1 MAYIIIIVLLTIT
14 LLTTGYIIYRQS
26 RILKLQKQEM
36 LHRHEHEI
44 AATIEDFQGKQAL
57 LEQQYEEERFQ
68 LQQQHYLETERL
80 NGSID
85 QLNQYIYELQSYSRN
100 IGEVKTH
107 QTLHDFKE
115 RLMREGKIEE
125 SNMLI
130 IPNSFI
136 PFHSEYGLKTRKID
150 HLVLLPTGIYV
161 VQTKYWKGKV
171 IHGLNT
177 ENAGDFSF
185 LLDLINEKSY
195 VKSKEQSFVFVSSHS
210 VDEHDEFTPVI
221 QVKAQGE
228 LTKQIKYTSRILC
241 DFLSKKMG
249 VKADFIT
256 PVMYFGYQNGDQK
269 THGLIDLSDDESVI
283 RLTNEKE
290 LCAFFEAELQKPTIY
305 HAADLLEIKSLI
317 EHVHYAKDTV
327 NI

>member
-1 MAYIIIIVLLTIT
+1 VAYMIIIVLLTIT
-14 LLTTGYIIYRQS
+14 LLITGYIIYRQS
-26 RILKLQKQEM
+26 KLLKLQKQEM
-36 LHRHEHEI
+36 LVRHEHEI
-44 AATIEDFQGKQAL
+44 AAAIEEFQGKQTM

-68 LQQQHYLETERL
+68 LEQQHYMEIERL

-107 QTLHDFKE
+107 QTLHELKN
-115 RLMREGKIEE
+115 RWIKEGKIEE
-125 SNMLI
+125 ADMLI
-130 IPNSFI
+130 IPNVFI

-171 IHGLNT
+171 IHGLNK

-228 LTKQIKYTSRILC
+228 LIKQIKYTSQILC

-249 VKADFIT
+249 MKVDFIT
-256 PVMYFGYQNGDQK
+256 PVIYFGYQNGNQK
-269 THGLIDLSDDESVI
+269 THGLIDLSDDKSVV
-283 RLTNEKE
+283 RLTNDKE
-290 LCAFFEAELQKPTIY
+290 LCAFFEAEWQKPVIY
-305 HAADLLEIKSLI
+305 HTADLLEIKSLI

-327 NI
+327 NR